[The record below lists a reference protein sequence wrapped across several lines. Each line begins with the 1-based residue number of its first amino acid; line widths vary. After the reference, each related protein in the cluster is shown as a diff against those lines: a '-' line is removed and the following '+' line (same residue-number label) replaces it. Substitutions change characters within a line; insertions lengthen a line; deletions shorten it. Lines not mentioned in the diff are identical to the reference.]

1 MCTVYSVQ
9 LYSGHR
15 VYSAVQAAPTGSGVT
30 RVRAQSRPV
39 RRQTP
44 ASEQTSGPGRHWT
57 LDSQTLQAFI
67 IRRTLP
73 RWAEGIM
80 SLFLL
85 CWHSVFGHKLSK
97 RFRV

>member
-1 MCTVYSVQ
+1 MGLGGKLGVYSVQ

-57 LDSQTLQAFI
+57 LDRRTLQAFI
-67 IRRTLP
+67 IRRTLTKMDRGHHVP
-73 RWAEGIM
+73 VLVKWA
-80 SLFLL
+80 F
-85 CWHSVFGHKLSK
+85 SV
-97 RFRV
+97 RA

>member
-1 MCTVYSVQ
+1 MGLGGKLGVYSVQ
-9 LYSGHR
+9 CTVYSGHR

-67 IRRTLP
+67 IRRTLTKMGRGHHVP
-73 RWAEGIM
+73 VLVKRA
-80 SLFLL
+80 F
-85 CWHSVFGHKLSK
+85 SV
-97 RFRV
+97 RA